1 MFLTKGIKL
10 HLWLKSSLFL
20 KWDQRC
26 LLPKWA
32 GRPWWWGS
40 SQSSGP
46 WALGSPVY
54 QEKVPLL
61 EVEDRGLR
69 LIQGANPGREQPS
82 HIASDESSLPTSPL
96 MSQHIHNRSLG
107 RNPDC
112 RVSVYCCASLPQ
124 GPSSSLSADSHAFS
138 LWGRLLTLETH
149 RRHLGKSVNND
160 NHRVVSKV

>member
-54 QEKVPLL
+54 QEKVPLP

-82 HIASDESSLPTSPL
+82 HIASDEPAHPQQEFRKKPWLPGVCLLLCIFTPRSQQLPVCWLPCFQFVGPTS
-96 MSQHIHNRSLG
+96 
-107 RNPDC
+107 
-112 RVSVYCCASLPQ
+112 
-124 GPSSSLSADSHAFS
+124 DS
-138 LWGRLLTLETH
+138 WNTQETS
-149 RRHLGKSVNND
+149 GEECK
-160 NHRVVSKV
+160 

>member
-1 MFLTKGIKL
+1 MFSTKGIKL

-20 KWDQRC
+20 KWDPRC
-26 LLPKWA
+26 HLPKWG
-32 GRPWWWGS
+32 GRPRWWGS
-40 SQSSGP
+40 SQSSGL

-54 QEKVPLL
+54 QEKVPLP

-82 HIASDESSLPTSPL
+82 HITSDEPARPQQEFRKKPWLP
-96 MSQHIHNRSLG
+96 G
-107 RNPDC
+107 VC
-112 RVSVYCCASLPQ
+112 CCASLPQ
-124 GPSSSLSADSHAFS
+124 GPSSSLSADSHAFC
-138 LWGRLLTLETH
+138 LWGRFLTLETH